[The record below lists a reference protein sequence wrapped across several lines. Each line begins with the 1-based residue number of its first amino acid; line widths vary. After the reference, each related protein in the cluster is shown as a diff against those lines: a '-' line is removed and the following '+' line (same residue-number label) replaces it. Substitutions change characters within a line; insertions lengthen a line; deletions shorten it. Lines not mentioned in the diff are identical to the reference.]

1 MNFEYICNSKVKCV
15 SFWLLLYSV
24 HFTINIVFSI
34 MKIFWQNIRSTV
46 FLFCQIW
53 VKESVFTITISNT
66 IENYVPFPSHRA
78 LILLF
83 YNFMLPF
90 LKKSKIPHKTGFI
103 SIYCNYLHVIL
114 FYGSTKRL
122 QHNWFMGNNCV
133 AFLKVTRIDP
143 FSYF

>member
-1 MNFEYICNSKVKCV
+1 MSLFYCYYIQ
-15 SFWLLLYSV
+15 

-66 IENYVPFPSHRA
+66 IENYVSFPSHRA

-90 LKKSKIPHKTGFI
+90 LKKVKYHIKQDLLAYIVIICTL
-103 SIYCNYLHVIL
+103 YC
-114 FYGSTKRL
+114 
-122 QHNWFMGNNCV
+122 FMVLPKDCNINGLWETIV
-133 AFLKVTRIDP
+133 LL
-143 FSYF
+143 S